1 MSDTHCDLG
10 IITKISSGLACGVV
24 ISGNCVP
31 NEKFII
37 PFRKEVGA
45 TLRKYMIVGITKDHH
60 SFLYD
65 LPSQKN
71 KTAKN

>member
-10 IITKISSGLACGVV
+10 IITKISSGLAYGEV

-45 TLRKYMIVGITKDHH
+45 TLHII
-60 SFLYD
+60 
-65 LPSQKN
+65 
-71 KTAKN
+71 